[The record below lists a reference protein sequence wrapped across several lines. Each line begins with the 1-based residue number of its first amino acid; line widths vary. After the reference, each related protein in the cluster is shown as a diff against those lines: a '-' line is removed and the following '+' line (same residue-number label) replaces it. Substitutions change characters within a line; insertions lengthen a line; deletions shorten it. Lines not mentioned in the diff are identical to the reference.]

1 MSKICNRITFCNKK
15 KQNLTLETIISLY
28 MQFANNKIR
37 LLTHTVLPWFSQIN
51 IKLLHL
57 QKESHF
63 NDILFQKVIPFYFFE

>member
-1 MSKICNRITFCNKK
+1 
-15 KQNLTLETIISLY
+15 